1 MYKNRYPNGNSVA
14 GAVGL
19 TTGVGAG
26 SPPYT
31 PLPGAASPDQT
42 TTTPLCHPIS
52 SNEGSYN
59 LHHKSK
65 GNTFSFS
72 IIAIHLLPRHSIL
85 IEIRS
90 FLNLQTSFE
99 ISKKKLRLFF
109 KKSGLIL
116 KLISLSAK
124 RTNEDINIDRMAAII
139 SITKNPSRYRK
150 RGIVTLLLAACRAC
164 TRDPK
169 AIPYRSNKE
178 VSSSVWIY
186 IFFSKQGER
195 ALSSPAIRVISSSST
210 TSWKYRHKERQKAN
224 PFVLFFF
231 I

>member
-1 MYKNRYPNGNSVA
+1 MAPFSKHLVFIFIFIFKDSIFKYMYKNRYPNGNSVA

-65 GNTFSFS
+65 GNTFSSSSS

-99 ISKKKLRLFF
+99 ISKKLRLFF
-109 KKSGLIL
+109 YKI
-116 KLISLSAK
+116 
-124 RTNEDINIDRMAAII
+124 RPN
-139 SITKNPSRYRK
+139 TKTHLFECK
-150 RGIVTLLLAACRAC
+150 E
-164 TRDPK
+164 
-169 AIPYRSNKE
+169 NK
-178 VSSSVWIY
+178 
-186 IFFSKQGER
+186 
-195 ALSSPAIRVISSSST
+195 
-210 TSWKYRHKERQKAN
+210 
-224 PFVLFFF
+224 
-231 I
+231 